1 MLFVSYIYRINL
13 KAAGTEGDGIAR
25 KNYDNGGKCRC
36 NKGKGR
42 HFQGERQGLSR

>member
-25 KNYDNGGKCRC
+25 KNYDNGVKVPLQ
-36 NKGKGR
+36 
-42 HFQGERQGLSR
+42 QGERQVLSR